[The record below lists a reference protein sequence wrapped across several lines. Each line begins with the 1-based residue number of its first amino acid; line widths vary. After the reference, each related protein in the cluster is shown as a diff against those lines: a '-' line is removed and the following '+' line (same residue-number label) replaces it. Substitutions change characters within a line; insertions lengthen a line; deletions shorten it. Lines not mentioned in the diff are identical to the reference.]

1 MANKREF
8 KKEVT
13 LILELVFEECL
24 FTREFNPSK
33 ENEIEALIQEAVE
46 LYSIAI
52 STKKEDPKI
61 SYKVYFNTLK
71 ENYYEK
77 ILVILSKLEDLRK

>member
-8 KKEVT
+8 KKEIT

-33 ENEIEALIQEAVE
+33 EKEIEALIQEAVE

-52 STKKEDPKI
+52 STKKADPKM

-77 ILVILSKLEDLRK
+77 ILVIISKLEDLRK

>member
-33 ENEIEALIQEAVE
+33 EQEIETLIHEAVE

-52 STKKEDPKI
+52 STKKVDTKM

-77 ILVILSKLEDLRK
+77 ILVIISKLEDLRK